1 MAWTEDETKALLRIW
16 ADEKIQNQLEGQ
28 KRNKVVF
35 NRIAAELLATAG
47 VSRTWQQ
54 CKVKIKN
61 LVQKYRK
68 IKDVYGVSWRGR
80 VPFVFYDDIDAV
92 LGTRAATEP
101 PVLLQSG
108 AAETEVKV
116 GIEESLAAEVAEN
129 PFQST
134 EGISVFEL

>member
-1 MAWTEDETKALLRIW
+1 MFARWLGLRTRPRRCCAFGQTRRYKISWKSKKEIKSYLTGSLLS
-16 ADEKIQNQLEGQ
+16 
-28 KRNKVVF
+28 F
-35 NRIAAELLATAG
+35 G
-47 VSRTWQQ
+47 VSCTWQQ

-68 IKDVYGVSWRGR
+68 IKDVYGVSGRGR

-108 AAETEVKV
+108 AAETEVTV

-134 EGISVFEL
+134 